1 MYLGTLV
8 CGNNPCKHGGICSE
22 TSDNAFTC
30 DCTGTLYQG
39 LTCEQGLVIITEIS
53 VLTVFQ
59 TSMITISARPDEELI
74 VDFNDVCRSIGAGV
88 GILPNGCQQIR
99 FSRTQTMRQISIVP
113 LSPGFFE
120 LKIGLSGNNSVDYE
134 QPQSIPVVVVSQ
146 GQTSP
151 YFNTFGDNTTHL
163 TRSCCSSRTSP
174 LMCKRSIRFTPIVFQ
189 SSCDWTSTTDSLS
202 TGGIVFSS
210 FNRFY
215 LPISVAGLSISEN
228 SLSLSDADCG
238 SCPDL
243 TPLNEIIFSNS
254 QDRVCYLHKP
264 TASDVAEFVS
274 KQSLET
280 TFISTIQ
287 DSLLPTWLRLSV
299 PSDDGRQTL
308 EQADLLVDI
317 IEDEDLINNIFCP
330 RMIID
335 STGYFALLLHN
346 GALKVELQSSMN
358 SYETQAF
365 ISPPSGSYYCIGV
378 NLCLDRSSPVYI
390 GIPPSAQSAIRNI
403 SFISEYI
410 NKGWDLKFLSTIIRN
425 IDDPPTETVSVN
437 NYWNGVTPDYNPCI
451 PQPDI
456 SVNMKASG
464 QFEHGDTSVTIEFLG
479 NYTYQY
485 ATEMNEVKYILLIRF
500 LIFTLFVGHYC
511 YCSWRA
517 FSDYQN

>member
-1 MYLGTLV
+1 MFLEFVTVMLLINISAILIATNLLFFLGTPACV
-8 CGNNPCKHGGICSE
+8 NNPCKHGGICSE
-22 TSDNAFTC
+22 AGDNEFTC

-59 TSMITISARPDEELI
+59 PSMVNLLARPDEELI
-74 VDFNDVCRSIGAGV
+74 VDFVDTCQTVSISK
-88 GILPNGCQQIR
+88 GIAPNGCNKIK
-99 FSRTQTMRQISIVP
+99 FDKSQTMRQILIFP

-120 LKIGLSGNNSVDYE
+120 LKIGLSGNNSMDYV

-146 GQTSP
+146 GQDSP
-151 YFNTFGDNTTHL
+151 YFRTFGDSTIRV
-163 TRSCCSSRTSP
+163 TRSCCSSTTSP
-174 LMCKRSIRFTPIVFQ
+174 LICKPSIRSIPIVFQ
-189 SSCDWTSTTDSLS
+189 SSCNWTSTTDSLS

-228 SLSLSDADCG
+228 SLSLSDANCG
-238 SCPDL
+238 SCPGL
-243 TPLNEIIFSNS
+243 TQLNQITVSNS
-254 QDRVCYLHKP
+254 QDQVCYSHQP
-264 TASDVAEFVS
+264 TTSDVSEFVS

-308 EQADLLVDI
+308 EQADLLIDI
-317 IEDEDLINNIFCP
+317 IEDEDLINNLFCP

-346 GALKVELQSSMN
+346 GLLKVELQSSMN

-365 ISPPSGSYYCIGV
+365 ISPPSRSYYCIGV

-390 GIPPSAQSAIRNI
+390 GIPPSAQSAIQNI
-403 SFISEYI
+403 SFISEYV
-410 NKGWDLKFLSTIIRN
+410 NKGWDLTFLSTIIRN
-425 IDDPPTETVSVN
+425 LNAQTAGMVSKI
-437 NYWNGVTPDYNPCI
+437 NYWNGVTPDYNP
-451 PQPDI
+451 PFPRADI
-456 SVNMKASG
+456 SVNMEASG
-464 QFEHGDTSVTIEFLG
+464 QLEYGDTSVGVKFGGIYL
-479 NYTYQY
+479 YQY
-485 ATEMNEVKYILLIRF
+485 TTEMNEV
-500 LIFTLFVGHYC
+500 
-511 YCSWRA
+511 
-517 FSDYQN
+517 NE